1 MDPAGGGFLVEGAG
15 ELRLLDSNFTNIQ
28 GAMMGG
34 VFASGGAKFDITGCR
49 FDGGTAS
56 MAGAFLGAGGQVTFN
71 MKDSVLRNIGDLSTH
86 FAWGNFMMIDGPTA
100 TISGCTFEGR
110 NKGLFYLAK
119 VSG

>member
-1 MDPAGGGFLVEGAG
+1 MEGAG
-15 ELRLLDSNFTNIQ
+15 ELRLVDSNFSNIQ

-34 VFASGGAKFDITGCR
+34 TFASEAGKFDITRCR
-49 FDGGTAS
+49 FDGSTAS
-56 MAGAFLGAGGQVTFN
+56 MAGAFLGTGGQVTFN

-86 FAWGNFMMIDGPTA
+86 FAWGNFMMVDGPTA